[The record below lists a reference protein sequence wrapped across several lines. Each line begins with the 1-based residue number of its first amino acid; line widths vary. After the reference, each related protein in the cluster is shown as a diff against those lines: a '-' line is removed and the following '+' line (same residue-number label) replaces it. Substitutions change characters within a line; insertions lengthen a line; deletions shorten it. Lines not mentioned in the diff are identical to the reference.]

1 MARAARPWIPP
12 PRRALGRRALL
23 RGFAA
28 AGAGAFLAACGGEEL
43 DPFAPAPS
51 APRAE
56 PPEPAAAAQAERQTA
71 QAAAPAD
78 APSEP
83 APQGQAPPGPAPE
96 PPPEEPLPESSVFV
110 VPSPV
115 PQGNAALVL
124 VDAPGAASA
133 SVAWG
138 GEAFALLQEGERF
151 FGFIGI
157 DVRSSPGPAPIGVG
171 AWRADWKQL
180 LWTETAI
187 QVAPVEWTSDDIKI
201 DAANIALLDPDVR
214 ERDIELRRPHQSR
227 LTTVRHWS
235 GAFDPPATGAITS
248 LYGERRSFNGGPI
261 SDYHSGVD
269 YSGAIGDPI
278 AAPNDGVIAWVGK
291 TDRRGNGLIIDHG
304 AGVFSGYYHLSEAL
318 GAAGSEIA
326 RGDVIGYIGATGLAT
341 GPHLHWELV
350 VRGVA
355 VDPIPWMRAREV
367 PDPEREPDA
376 ADRIDAPNL
385 ARA

>member
-1 MARAARPWIPP
+1 MPRAIRSVLPP
-12 PRRALGRRALL
+12 PRRAFGRRALL

-28 AGAGAFLAACGGEEL
+28 AGAGAFLAACGGRDL
-43 DPFAPAPS
+43 DPFAPAPGPES
-51 APRAE
+51 PPATEETPAARQDAPA
-56 PPEPAAAAQAERQTA
+56 PAAAAAREEPEPEPQAE
-71 QAAAPAD
+71 AAPA
-78 APSEP
+78 
-83 APQGQAPPGPAPE
+83 PAPE
-96 PPPEEPLPESSVFV
+96 PEPEEALPEPSVFV
-110 VPSPV
+110 VPTPV

-124 VDAPGAASA
+124 LDAPGAATA
-133 SVAWG
+133 SVAWE
-138 GEAFALLQEGERF
+138 GEAFPLSREGSRF
-151 FGFIGI
+151 FGFIGV
-157 DVRSSPGPAPIGVG
+157 DVRSAPGPAPFGIG
-171 AWRADWKQL
+171 AWRQDWTQL
-180 LWTETAI
+180 LWMTTAI

-227 LTTVRHWS
+227 LTPVRHWR
-235 GAFDPPATGAITS
+235 GTFDPPATGAITA

-269 YSGAIGDPI
+269 YSGAVGDPI
-278 AAPNDGVIAWVGK
+278 TAPNDGVITWTGR

-304 AGVFSGYYHLSEAL
+304 TGVFSGYYHLSEAL
-318 GAAGSEIA
+318 GAPGSAVA

-367 PDPEREPDA
+367 PDPEREPGPAERLNA
-376 ADRIDAPNL
+376 ANQAS
-385 ARA
+385 A

>member
-1 MARAARPWIPP
+1 MPLAP
-12 PRRALGRRALL
+12 PRRALSRRALL

-28 AGAGAFLAACGGEEL
+28 AGAGALLAACGGEEL
-43 DPFAPAPS
+43 DPFAPAP
-51 APRAE
+51 AARQAE
-56 PPEPAAAAQAERQTA
+56 PPAPAAPEPAEPPAAPAA
-71 QAAAPAD
+71 AAAPAD
-78 APSEP
+78 AQSQPEPQAQAAP
-83 APQGQAPPGPAPE
+83 APAPEQPPEE
-96 PPPEEPLPESSVFV
+96 PPPEPSVFV

-138 GEAFALLQEGERF
+138 GEAFALLEEGGRF

-157 DVRSSPGPAPIGVG
+157 DVQSSPGPAPIGVG
-171 AWRADWKQL
+171 AWRSDWEQL

-201 DAANIALLDPDVR
+201 DAANLALLDPDVR
-214 ERDIELRRPHQSR
+214 ERDIELRRPHQSK
-227 LTTVRHWS
+227 LTSVRHWN
-235 GAFDPPATGAITS
+235 GAFDPPAAGAITS

-278 AAPNDGVIAWVGK
+278 AAPNDGVIAWTGK

-318 GAAGSEIA
+318 GAPGSEIA

-355 VDPIPWMRAREV
+355 VDPLPWMRAREV
-367 PDPEREPDA
+367 PDPARQPDA

-385 ARA
+385 AGA